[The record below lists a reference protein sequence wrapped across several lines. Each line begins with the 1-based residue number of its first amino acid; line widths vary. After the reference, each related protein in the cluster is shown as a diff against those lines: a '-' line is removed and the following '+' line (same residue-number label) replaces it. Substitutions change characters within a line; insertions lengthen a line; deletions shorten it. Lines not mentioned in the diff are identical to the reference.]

1 MSPPTPTIIY
11 PGVAKLGK
19 APDLGSGNFARSNRV
34 TRTIHKI
41 LKGIM
46 IMSKEIQALKLKNR
60 IALLSER
67 NKDNGRVVQ
76 KLKRQ
81 YKMLTGEEFAAAGP
95 ETV

>member
-1 MSPPTPTIIY
+1 MSNEI
-11 PGVAKLGK
+11 
-19 APDLGSGNFARSNRV
+19 
-34 TRTIHKI
+34 KI
-41 LKGIM
+41 LKL
-46 IMSKEIQALKLKNR
+46 QNR

-81 YKMLTGEEFAAAGP
+81 YKMLTGKEFAAAGP

>member
-1 MSPPTPTIIY
+1 MSNEI
-11 PGVAKLGK
+11 
-19 APDLGSGNFARSNRV
+19 
-34 TRTIHKI
+34 KI
-41 LKGIM
+41 
-46 IMSKEIQALKLKNR
+46 LKLKNR

-81 YKMLTGEEFAAAGP
+81 YKMLTGEDYAAAGP

>member
-1 MSPPTPTIIY
+1 M
-11 PGVAKLGK
+11 
-19 APDLGSGNFARSNRV
+19 
-34 TRTIHKI
+34 TREIKI
-41 LKGIM
+41 LKL
-46 IMSKEIQALKLKNR
+46 QTR

-67 NKDNGRVVQ
+67 NKDNGRIVQ